1 MGHVHC
7 IAFVEAISYQMKLLS
22 SPTVSSFV
30 RKYIFIIDI
39 FLHIYNLLLEEA
51 VLSCT
56 VKELQTE
63 QILYTNNI
71 YLFI

>member
-7 IAFVEAISYQMKLLS
+7 IAFVEAISYQMELLS
-22 SPTVSSFV
+22 LPTVSSFV